1 MESSLLAGW
10 DNFYVI
16 IGGAA
21 GGLTGLTFVVI
32 SLAADAH
39 RVAPAGVKAFV
50 TPTIAH
56 FGAVLALAAYLSMPR
71 HTIFSLSLGLGLVGF
86 AGLIYIGTIAVAIHR
101 MKGDYI
107 PVLEDWTWNVILPT
121 LCFAILLGM
130 AFLFSA
136 KPTQSLYGAAAA
148 LMLLMIVGIHNA
160 WDIAVWNSVKKQ
172 DEKSPSDQ

>member
-1 MESSLLAGW
+1 MS
-10 DNFYVI
+10 FC
-16 IGGAA
+16 
-21 GGLTGLTFVVI
+21 
-32 SLAADAH
+32 
-39 RVAPAGVKAFV
+39 
-50 TPTIAH
+50 
-56 FGAVLALAAYLSMPR
+56 
-71 HTIFSLSLGLGLVGF
+71 
-86 AGLIYIGTIAVAIHR
+86 
-101 MKGDYI
+101 
-107 PVLEDWTWNVILPT
+107 PT